1 MKQITSLE
9 RYINGVLVLIKNVNT
24 DEQTVDSLSMQ
35 YSLLSELSNK
45 IDHASLSMKKLL
57 DIELQ
62 ELNK

>member
-35 YSLLSELSNK
+35 YSLLNELSNK